1 MLFRELGATIGTKQ
15 MMGTTSM
22 IAGLSLPVPLFN
34 QNRGEV
40 SRATAER
47 DAARRDFAAST
58 GLVESEYAGAAE
70 AVRILTEQATRL
82 ASGPDGDF
90 LARAQQS
97 ERIALGAYREGAV
110 SLLQVLD
117 ASRARSEARMAYYD
131 LLFAQ
136 HEAVVDL
143 LFASGQD
150 IRAFPHSPEPGPP
163 LIMKHSQRAVYTAAA
178 LLALGCSKKPNPPAA
193 NADSAAMANMPGMA
207 KGDTT
212 KPGALAPGTDAGA
225 PPASLTVTASQIA
238 HGKILWGQVTMGL
251 AASTAAIPG
260 QVTTDEDRTA
270 RIGAPARGRIVTVRV
285 NQGDRVRTGQTLVV
299 IQSPDAGTAQSD
311 VAKATAMVASRRAQA
326 QYAKGARERA
336 ERLLALK
343 AIPKQDY
350 DRAIAD
356 DELAQSELHE
366 AEAELSRA
374 RTAAEQMGADAAT
387 NGEIQIRAPFD
398 GTVLTRSAVPGT
410 FIEAGS
416 PLLVVT
422 DPSRLWLTVNAPE
435 QFAGLFRLGSAVD
448 SSSRRIP
455 TPFRPGSRPSAPDSI
470 PRRAP
475 LAFARRSTAEGTAS
489 SPACSPR
496 RSSPA
501 DRAAQR

>member
-1 MLFRELGATIGTKQ
+1 
-15 MMGTTSM
+15 
-22 IAGLSLPVPLFN
+22 
-34 QNRGEV
+34 
-40 SRATAER
+40 
-47 DAARRDFAAST
+47 
-58 GLVESEYAGAAE
+58 
-70 AVRILTEQATRL
+70 
-82 ASGPDGDF
+82 
-90 LARAQQS
+90 
-97 ERIALGAYREGAV
+97 
-110 SLLQVLD
+110 
-117 ASRARSEARMAYYD
+117 
-131 LLFAQ
+131 
-136 HEAVVDL
+136 
-143 LFASGQD
+143 
-150 IRAFPHSPEPGPP
+150 
-163 LIMKHSQRAVYTAAA
+163 MKHSQRVVYTAAA

-251 AASTAAIPG
+251 AGSTAAIPG

-374 RTAAEQMGADAAT
+374 RTAAAQMGADEAT

-435 QFAGLFRLGSAVD
+435 QYAGLFRLGSAVEFVVPAYPDTFSARITAVGAGLDPDTRTLGVRASLD
-448 SSSRRIP
+448 SRGNRLKPGMLATAIVGGGSS
-455 TPFRPGSRPSAPDSI
+455 
-470 PRRAP
+470 
-475 LAFARRSTAEGTAS
+475 GTAVMV
-489 SPACSPR
+489 PEGAVQTIDGKPTVFVVHPDGKGGARIER
-496 RSSPA
+496 RDVEIGARANGRVAVLRGLTTA
-501 DRAAQR
+501 DQIVTEGAFTVKSAFLKGGMPKMEM